1 METQE
6 LIVDLGDRSYPI
18 FIGEDICK
26 IKSDFLAE
34 KLAGKKCLIV
44 TDTNLA
50 DLHLA
55 GLQDLLAGI
64 GAEVSTYSFEAGEKQ
79 KHIGTM
85 AEIYAAAVK
94 AKLDRKS
101 YIIAFGGGVAGD
113 MAGFAAATYMRGIPF
128 IQVPTS
134 LLAMVDSSVGGKTG
148 IDLPEGKNLVGAFW
162 QPDAVLIDTSYLKTL
177 PNRELLCGLAEVVKY
192 SIIMDAEFFDLL
204 MGNSEPILNLDLKF
218 YAQIIKHC
226 CQCKADVVAKDE
238 LEGGLRAILNYGHTF
253 GHAIEA
259 IAGFGVVEH
268 GEGVAIG
275 MMMAGKLATMLGM
288 FSESELVKQLQ
299 LIEKLQLPTTV
310 ADISSEA
317 ILKAMDN
324 DKKKDANTKKFI
336 LPKKIGEVD
345 IVSNIDDDMVLKAI
359 QSYCK

>member
-1 METQE
+1 M
-6 LIVDLGDRSYPI
+6 S
-18 FIGEDICK
+18 
-26 IKSDFLAE
+26 
-34 KLAGKKCLIV
+34 
-44 TDTNLA
+44 
-50 DLHLA
+50 
-55 GLQDLLAGI
+55 
-64 GAEVSTYSFEAGEKQ
+64 
-79 KHIGTM
+79 
-85 AEIYAAAVK
+85 
-94 AKLDRKS
+94 
-101 YIIAFGGGVAGD
+101 
-113 MAGFAAATYMRGIPF
+113 
-128 IQVPTS
+128 
-134 LLAMVDSSVGGKTG
+134 
-148 IDLPEGKNLVGAFW
+148 
-162 QPDAVLIDTSYLKTL
+162 
-177 PNRELLCGLAEVVKY
+177 
-192 SIIMDAEFFDLL
+192 
-204 MGNSEPILNLDLKF
+204 NSEPILNLDLKF